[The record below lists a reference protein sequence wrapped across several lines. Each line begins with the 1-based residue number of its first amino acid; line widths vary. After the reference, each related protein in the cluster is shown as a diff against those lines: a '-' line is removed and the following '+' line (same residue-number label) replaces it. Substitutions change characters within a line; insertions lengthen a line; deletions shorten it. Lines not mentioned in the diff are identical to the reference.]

1 MSILSLS
8 IRCLVRKKA
17 KTILLLSIVFVT
29 SCLIY
34 AGWACKSA
42 NVQTQT
48 EGKQALGASFRMEEN
63 EADRHDRTAEAI
75 EKLGGRNGSVDGSHI
90 EQLESGDWMIW
101 HDNSFETLQMED
113 IETLAGQEG
122 IAEYNITTA
131 NIVVSPV
138 NFTRIEDPDVDQH
151 SDLLGVSLR
160 GNMDMRLDFDVWNG
174 NIEVN
179 EGRMITPEDKDVC
192 VISRELAEL
201 NGLTVGDKL
210 ELSRCI
216 SSGDTSRERSVCE
229 PDYIGKPETNSRKDR
244 ETSKV
249 YRAEIVG
256 IYDTVHKITPI
267 MYGDSY
273 RSENI
278 IMTDL
283 RFPEKPQGCEGDP
296 LYQYATFWV
305 ENVDEYDTVKE
316 QIKKADINWKRYD
329 FIDNTGMSD
338 TMAENFG
345 DLDEMSSIILIL
357 VAVSGVVIIFLVFLF
372 WQKGRVHEIGIFLA
386 IGKSKAAIIAQMMLE
401 GILIGCISFM
411 LATICAPALSKSVA
425 DYLVGYQ
432 VKQQEE
438 QRKADEGMTGGAGV
452 VEYETKVMGV
462 ETKVTGKVILL
473 SAGSIL
479 GVIFVAVSSSCMFV
493 VIQKPK
499 EILSKMS

>member
-90 EQLESGDWMIW
+90 EQLESGDWMIS

-160 GNMDMRLDFDVWNG
+160 GNTDMRLDFDVWNG

-210 ELSRCI
+210 EF
-216 SSGDTSRERSVCE
+216 
-229 PDYIGKPETNSRKDR
+229 NSRKDR
-244 ETSKV
+244 GTSKV

-256 IYDTVHKITPI
+256 IYDTIHKITPI

-432 VKQQEE
+432 VKQEEE

>member
-1 MSILSLS
+1 MNILELS
-8 IRCLVRKKA
+8 IRCLVRKRA

-29 SCLIY
+29 ACFIY

-75 EKLGGRNGSVDGSHI
+75 EKLGGQNGSVDGSHI

-122 IAEYNITTA
+122 IAEYNVTTA
-131 NIVVSPV
+131 NIVVNPV
-138 NFTRIEDPDVDQH
+138 NFVRIEDPDVDQH

-160 GNMDMRLDFDVWNG
+160 GNMEMRLDFDVQNG

-179 EGRMITPEDKDVC
+179 EGRMITAEDKDVC

-210 ELSRCI
+210 EFN
-216 SSGDTSRERSVCE
+216 D
-229 PDYIGKPETNSRKDR
+229 RKER

-249 YRAEIVG
+249 YSAEIVG

-305 ENVDEYDTVKE
+305 ENVDEYETVKE
-316 QIKKADINWKRYD
+316 RIRKADIDWKRYD
-329 FIDNTGMSD
+329 FLDNTGMSD
-338 TMAENFG
+338 TMAANFG
-345 DLDEMSSIILIL
+345 DLDEMSTIILIL
-357 VAVSGVVIIFLVFLF
+357 VAVSGAVIIFLVFLF
-372 WQKGRVHEIGIFLA
+372 WLKGRVHEIGIFLA
-386 IGKSKAAIIAQMMLE
+386 IGKGKAAIIAQMILE
-401 GILIGCISFM
+401 GILIGCVSFT
-411 LATICAPALSKSVA
+411 LATVCAPSLSKSVA

-432 VKQQEE
+432 VQQQEE
-438 QRKADEGMTGGAGV
+438 QRKAEEGMTGGAGV
-452 VEYETKVMGV
+452 AEYETKVMGV
-462 ETKVTGKVILL
+462 KTEVTGKIVLL
-473 SAGSIL
+473 SACSVLSVIL
-479 GVIFVAVSSSCMFV
+479 IAVSSSCIFV
-493 VIQKPK
+493 VVQKPK

>member
-1 MSILSLS
+1 MGILS

-75 EKLGGRNGSVDGSHI
+75 EKLGGQNGSVDGSHI
-90 EQLESGDWMIW
+90 EQLESGDWMIS

-113 IETLAGQEG
+113 IETLARQEG

-131 NIVVSPV
+131 NIVVNPV
-138 NFTRIEDPDVDQH
+138 NFVRIEDPDVDQH

-192 VISRELAEL
+192 VISRELAEV

-210 ELSRCI
+210 EF
-216 SSGDTSRERSVCE
+216 
-229 PDYIGKPETNSRKDR
+229 NSRKDR

-249 YRAEIVG
+249 YSAEIVG
-256 IYDTVHKITPI
+256 VYDTIHKITPI

-372 WQKGRVHEIGIFLA
+372 WLKGRVHEIGIFLA
-386 IGKSKAAIIAQMMLE
+386 IGKSKAAIIAQMMME

-432 VKQQEE
+432 VKQEEE

-452 VEYETKVMGV
+452 AEYETEVMGV
-462 ETKVTGKVILL
+462 ETKVTRKVILL
-473 SAGSIL
+473 SASSIL
-479 GVIFVAVSSSCMFV
+479 GVIFVAVSSSCIFV

>member
-1 MSILSLS
+1 MNILELS
-8 IRCLVRKKA
+8 IRCLLRKRA

-29 SCLIY
+29 SCFIY

-75 EKLGGRNGSVDGSHI
+75 KKLGGQNGSVDGSHI

-101 HDNSFETLQMED
+101 HDNSFETLQMDD

-122 IAEYNITTA
+122 IAEYNITTT
-131 NIVVSPV
+131 NIVVNPV
-138 NFTRIEDPDVDQH
+138 NFIRIEDPNVDQYA
-151 SDLLGVSLR
+151 DPLGVSLR
-160 GNMDMRLDFDVWNG
+160 GNMDMRLDFDVQNG

-201 NGLTVGDKL
+201 NGLALGDKL
-210 ELSRCI
+210 EFNDRKE
-216 SSGDTSRERSVCE
+216 REM
-229 PDYIGKPETNSRKDR
+229 
-244 ETSKV
+244 SKV
-249 YRAEIVG
+249 YSAEIVG
-256 IYDTVHKITPI
+256 IYDTIHKITPI

-305 ENVDEYDTVKE
+305 EDVDEYDTVKE
-316 QIKKADINWKRYD
+316 QIKKTDINWKRYD

-345 DLDEMSSIILIL
+345 DLDEMSSIILVL
-357 VAVSGVVIIFLVFLF
+357 VAVSGTVIIFLVFLF

-386 IGKSKAAIIAQMMLE
+386 IGKSKAAIIAQMVVE

-411 LATICAPALSKSVA
+411 LATICAPVLSKCVA

-432 VKQQEE
+432 VQQQEE
-438 QRKADEGMTGGAGV
+438 QRKAEEGMTGSAGAI
-452 VEYETKVMGV
+452 EYETEVVGV
-462 ETKVTGKVILL
+462 ETEVTGKVILL
-473 SAGSIL
+473 SASSIL
-479 GVIFVAVSSSCMFV
+479 CVILVAVSSSCMFV

>member
-1 MSILSLS
+1 MNILELS
-8 IRCLVRKKA
+8 IRCLVRKRA

-29 SCLIY
+29 ACFIY

-75 EKLGGRNGSVDGSHI
+75 EKLGGQNGSVDGSHI

-113 IETLAGQEG
+113 METLAGQEG
-122 IAEYNITTA
+122 IAEYNVTTA
-131 NIVVSPV
+131 NIVVNPV
-138 NFTRIEDPDVDQH
+138 NFVRIEDPDVDQH

-160 GNMDMRLDFDVWNG
+160 GNMEMRLDFDVQNG

-179 EGRMITPEDKDVC
+179 EGRMITAEDKDVC

-210 ELSRCI
+210 EFN
-216 SSGDTSRERSVCE
+216 D
-229 PDYIGKPETNSRKDR
+229 RKER

-249 YRAEIVG
+249 YSAEIVG
-256 IYDTVHKITPI
+256 IYDTIHKITPI

-305 ENVDEYDTVKE
+305 ENVDEYETVKE
-316 QIKKADINWKRYD
+316 RIRKADIDWKRYD
-329 FIDNTGMSD
+329 FLDNTGMSD
-338 TMAENFG
+338 TMAANFG
-345 DLDEMSSIILIL
+345 DLDEMSTIILIL
-357 VAVSGVVIIFLVFLF
+357 VAVSGAVIIFLVFLF
-372 WQKGRVHEIGIFLA
+372 WLKGRVHEIGIFLA
-386 IGKSKAAIIAQMMLE
+386 IGKGKAAIIAQMILE
-401 GILIGCISFM
+401 GILIGCVSFT
-411 LATICAPALSKSVA
+411 LATVCAPSLSKSVA

-432 VKQQEE
+432 VQQQEE
-438 QRKADEGMTGGAGV
+438 QRKAEEGMTGGAGV
-452 VEYETKVMGV
+452 AEYETKVMGV
-462 ETKVTGKVILL
+462 QTEVTGKIVLL
-473 SAGSIL
+473 SACSVL
-479 GVIFVAVSSSCMFV
+479 GVILIAVSLSCIFV
-493 VIQKPK
+493 VVQKPK

>member
-8 IRCLVRKKA
+8 ICCLVRKKE

-75 EKLGGRNGSVDGSHI
+75 EKLGGQNGSVDGSHI
-90 EQLESGDWMIW
+90 EQLESGDWMIS

-131 NIVVSPV
+131 NIVVNPV
-138 NFTRIEDPDVDQH
+138 NFARIEDPDVDQH

-210 ELSRCI
+210 EF
-216 SSGDTSRERSVCE
+216 
-229 PDYIGKPETNSRKDR
+229 NSRKDR

-256 IYDTVHKITPI
+256 IYDMIHKITPI

-386 IGKSKAAIIAQMMLE
+386 IGKSKAAIIAQMMME

-432 VKQQEE
+432 VKQEEE

-452 VEYETKVMGV
+452 VEYETEVMGV

-473 SAGSIL
+473 SASSIL

>member
-1 MSILSLS
+1 MNILELS
-8 IRCLVRKKA
+8 IRCLVRKRA

-29 SCLIY
+29 ACFIY

-75 EKLGGRNGSVDGSHI
+75 EKLGGQNGSVDGSHI

-122 IAEYNITTA
+122 IAEYNVTTA
-131 NIVVSPV
+131 NIVVNPV
-138 NFTRIEDPDVDQH
+138 NFVRIEDPDVDQH

-160 GNMDMRLDFDVWNG
+160 GNMEMRLDFDVQNG

-179 EGRMITPEDKDVC
+179 EGRMITAEDKDVC

-210 ELSRCI
+210 EFN
-216 SSGDTSRERSVCE
+216 D
-229 PDYIGKPETNSRKDR
+229 RKER

-249 YRAEIVG
+249 YSAEIVG

-305 ENVDEYDTVKE
+305 ENVDEYETVKE
-316 QIKKADINWKRYD
+316 RIRKADIDWKRYD
-329 FIDNTGMSD
+329 FLDNTGMSD
-338 TMAENFG
+338 TMAANFG
-345 DLDEMSSIILIL
+345 DLDEMSTIILIL
-357 VAVSGVVIIFLVFLF
+357 VAVSGAVIIFLVFLF
-372 WQKGRVHEIGIFLA
+372 WLKGRVHEIGIFLA
-386 IGKSKAAIIAQMMLE
+386 IGKGKAAIIAQMILE
-401 GILIGCISFM
+401 GILIGCVSFT
-411 LATICAPALSKSVA
+411 LATVCAPSLSKSVA

-432 VKQQEE
+432 VQQQEE
-438 QRKADEGMTGGAGV
+438 QRKAEEGMTGGAGV
-452 VEYETKVMGV
+452 AEYETKVMGV
-462 ETKVTGKVILL
+462 KTEVTGKIVLL
-473 SAGSIL
+473 SACSIL
-479 GVIFVAVSSSCMFV
+479 GVILIAVSSSCIFV
-493 VIQKPK
+493 VVQKPK

>member
-1 MSILSLS
+1 MNILELS
-8 IRCLVRKKA
+8 IRCLVRKRA

-29 SCLIY
+29 ACFIY

-75 EKLGGRNGSVDGSHI
+75 EKLGGQNGSVDGSHI

-122 IAEYNITTA
+122 IAEYNVTTA
-131 NIVVSPV
+131 NIVVNPV
-138 NFTRIEDPDVDQH
+138 NFVRIEDPDVDQH

-160 GNMDMRLDFDVWNG
+160 GNMEMRLDFDVQNG

-179 EGRMITPEDKDVC
+179 EGRMITAEDKDVC

-210 ELSRCI
+210 EFN
-216 SSGDTSRERSVCE
+216 D
-229 PDYIGKPETNSRKDR
+229 RKER

-249 YRAEIVG
+249 YSAEIVG
-256 IYDTVHKITPI
+256 IYDTIHKITPI
-267 MYGDSY
+267 MYGNSY

-305 ENVDEYDTVKE
+305 ENVDEYETVKE
-316 QIKKADINWKRYD
+316 RIRKADIDWKRYD
-329 FIDNTGMSD
+329 FLDNTGMSD
-338 TMAENFG
+338 TMAANFG
-345 DLDEMSSIILIL
+345 DLDEMSTIILIL
-357 VAVSGVVIIFLVFLF
+357 VAVSGAVIIFLVFLF
-372 WQKGRVHEIGIFLA
+372 WLKGRVHEIGIFLA
-386 IGKSKAAIIAQMMLE
+386 IGKGKAAIIAQMILE
-401 GILIGCISFM
+401 GILIGCVSFM
-411 LATICAPALSKSVA
+411 LATVCAPVLSKSVA

-432 VKQQEE
+432 VQQQEE
-438 QRKADEGMTGGAGV
+438 QRKAEEGMTGGAGV
-452 VEYETKVMGV
+452 AEYETKVMGV
-462 ETKVTGKVILL
+462 KTEVTGKIVLL
-473 SAGSIL
+473 SACSIL
-479 GVIFVAVSSSCMFV
+479 SVILIAVSSSCIFV
-493 VIQKPK
+493 VVQKPK
-499 EILSKMS
+499 EILSKMN

>member
-1 MSILSLS
+1 MNILELS
-8 IRCLVRKKA
+8 IRCLVRKRA

-29 SCLIY
+29 ACFIY

-75 EKLGGRNGSVDGSHI
+75 EKLGGQNGSVDGSHI

-122 IAEYNITTA
+122 IAEYNVTTA
-131 NIVVSPV
+131 NIVVNPV
-138 NFTRIEDPDVDQH
+138 NFVRIEDPDVDQH

-160 GNMDMRLDFDVWNG
+160 GNMEMRLDFDVQNG

-179 EGRMITPEDKDVC
+179 EGRMITAEDKDVC

-210 ELSRCI
+210 EFN
-216 SSGDTSRERSVCE
+216 D
-229 PDYIGKPETNSRKDR
+229 RKER

-249 YRAEIVG
+249 YSAEIVG
-256 IYDTVHKITPI
+256 IYDTIHKITPI

-305 ENVDEYDTVKE
+305 ENVDEYETVKE
-316 QIKKADINWKRYD
+316 RIRKADIDWKRYD
-329 FIDNTGMSD
+329 FLDNTGMSD
-338 TMAENFG
+338 TMAANFG
-345 DLDEMSSIILIL
+345 DLDEMSTIILIL
-357 VAVSGVVIIFLVFLF
+357 VAVSGAVIIFLVFLF
-372 WQKGRVHEIGIFLA
+372 WLKGRVHEIGIFLA
-386 IGKSKAAIIAQMMLE
+386 IGKGKAAIIAQMILE
-401 GILIGCISFM
+401 GILIGCVSFT
-411 LATICAPALSKSVA
+411 LATVCAPSLSKSVA

-432 VKQQEE
+432 VQQQEE
-438 QRKADEGMTGGAGV
+438 QRKAEEGMTGGAGV
-452 VEYETKVMGV
+452 AEYETKVMGV
-462 ETKVTGKVILL
+462 KTEVTGKIVLL
-473 SAGSIL
+473 SACSVL
-479 GVIFVAVSSSCMFV
+479 GVILVAVSLSCIFV
-493 VIQKPK
+493 VVQKPK
-499 EILSKMS
+499 EILSKMG

>member
-1 MSILSLS
+1 MGILSLS

-75 EKLGGRNGSVDGSHI
+75 EKLGGQNGSVDGSHI
-90 EQLESGDWMIW
+90 EQLESGDWMIS

-113 IETLAGQEG
+113 IETLARQEG

-131 NIVVSPV
+131 NIVVNPV
-138 NFTRIEDPDVDQH
+138 NFVRIEDPDVDQH

-192 VISRELAEL
+192 VISRELAEV

-210 ELSRCI
+210 EF
-216 SSGDTSRERSVCE
+216 
-229 PDYIGKPETNSRKDR
+229 NSRKDR

-249 YRAEIVG
+249 YSAEIVG
-256 IYDTVHKITPI
+256 IYDTIHKITPI

-372 WQKGRVHEIGIFLA
+372 WLKGRVHEIGIFLA
-386 IGKSKAAIIAQMMLE
+386 IGKSKAAIIAQMMME

-432 VKQQEE
+432 VKQEEE

-452 VEYETKVMGV
+452 AEYETEVMGV
-462 ETKVTGKVILL
+462 ETKVTRKVILL
-473 SAGSIL
+473 SASSIL
-479 GVIFVAVSSSCMFV
+479 GVIFVAVSSSCIFV

>member
-75 EKLGGRNGSVDGSHI
+75 EKLGGQNGSVDGSHI
-90 EQLESGDWMIW
+90 EQLESGDWMIS

-131 NIVVSPV
+131 NIVVNPV
-138 NFTRIEDPDVDQH
+138 NFARIEDPDVDQH

-160 GNMDMRLDFDVWNG
+160 GNTDMRLDFDVWNG

-210 ELSRCI
+210 EF
-216 SSGDTSRERSVCE
+216 
-229 PDYIGKPETNSRKDR
+229 NSRKDR
-244 ETSKV
+244 GTSKV

-256 IYDTVHKITPI
+256 IYDTIHKITPI

-316 QIKKADINWKRYD
+316 QIKKADLNWKRYD

-386 IGKSKAAIIAQMMLE
+386 IGKSKAAIIAQMMME

-432 VKQQEE
+432 VKQEEE

-452 VEYETKVMGV
+452 VEYETEVMGV
-462 ETKVTGKVILL
+462 ETKVTGKVMLL
-473 SAGSIL
+473 SASSIL
-479 GVIFVAVSSSCMFV
+479 GVIFVAVSSSCIFV

-499 EILSKMS
+499 EILSKMG

>member
-1 MSILSLS
+1 MNILELS
-8 IRCLVRKKA
+8 IRCLVRKRA

-29 SCLIY
+29 ACFIY

-75 EKLGGRNGSVDGSHI
+75 EKLGGQNGSVDGSHI

-122 IAEYNITTA
+122 IAEYNVTTA
-131 NIVVSPV
+131 NIVVNPV
-138 NFTRIEDPDVDQH
+138 NFVRIEDPDVDQH

-160 GNMDMRLDFDVWNG
+160 GNMEMRLDFDVQNG

-179 EGRMITPEDKDVC
+179 EGRMITAEDKDVC

-210 ELSRCI
+210 EFN
-216 SSGDTSRERSVCE
+216 D
-229 PDYIGKPETNSRKDR
+229 RKER

-249 YRAEIVG
+249 YSAEIVG
-256 IYDTVHKITPI
+256 IYDTIHKITPI

-305 ENVDEYDTVKE
+305 ENVDEYETVKE
-316 QIKKADINWKRYD
+316 RIRKADIDWKRYD
-329 FIDNTGMSD
+329 FLDNTGMSD
-338 TMAENFG
+338 TMAANFG
-345 DLDEMSSIILIL
+345 DLDEMSTIILIL
-357 VAVSGVVIIFLVFLF
+357 VAVSGAVIIFLVFLF
-372 WQKGRVHEIGIFLA
+372 WLKGRVHEIGIFLA
-386 IGKSKAAIIAQMMLE
+386 IGKGKAAIIAQMILE
-401 GILIGCISFM
+401 GILIGCVSFT
-411 LATICAPALSKSVA
+411 LATVCAPSLSKSVA

-432 VKQQEE
+432 VQQQEE
-438 QRKADEGMTGGAGV
+438 QRKAEEGMTGGAGV
-452 VEYETKVMGV
+452 AEYETKVMGV
-462 ETKVTGKVILL
+462 KTEVTGKIVLL
-473 SAGSIL
+473 SACSIL
-479 GVIFVAVSSSCMFV
+479 GVILTAVSSSCIFV
-493 VIQKPK
+493 VVQKPK

>member
-1 MSILSLS
+1 MNILELS
-8 IRCLVRKKA
+8 IRCLVRKRA

-29 SCLIY
+29 ACFIY

-75 EKLGGRNGSVDGSHI
+75 EKLGGQNGSVDGSHI

-122 IAEYNITTA
+122 IAEYNVTTA
-131 NIVVSPV
+131 NIVVNPV
-138 NFTRIEDPDVDQH
+138 NFVRIEDPDVDQH

-160 GNMDMRLDFDVWNG
+160 GNMEMRLDFDVQNG

-179 EGRMITPEDKDVC
+179 EGRMITAEDKDVC

-210 ELSRCI
+210 EFN
-216 SSGDTSRERSVCE
+216 D
-229 PDYIGKPETNSRKDR
+229 RKER

-249 YRAEIVG
+249 YSAEIVG

-305 ENVDEYDTVKE
+305 ENVDEYETVKE
-316 QIKKADINWKRYD
+316 RIRKADIDWKRYD
-329 FIDNTGMSD
+329 FLDNTGMSD
-338 TMAENFG
+338 TMAANFG
-345 DLDEMSSIILIL
+345 DLDEMSTIILIL
-357 VAVSGVVIIFLVFLF
+357 VAVSGAVIIFLVFLF
-372 WQKGRVHEIGIFLA
+372 WLKGRVHEIGIFLA
-386 IGKSKAAIIAQMMLE
+386 IGKGKAAIIAQMILE
-401 GILIGCISFM
+401 GILIGCVSFT
-411 LATICAPALSKSVA
+411 LATVCAPSLSKSVA

-432 VKQQEE
+432 VQQQEE
-438 QRKADEGMTGGAGV
+438 QRKAEEGMTGGAGV
-452 VEYETKVMGV
+452 AEYETKVMGV
-462 ETKVTGKVILL
+462 KTEVTGKIVLL
-473 SAGSIL
+473 SACSVL
-479 GVIFVAVSSSCMFV
+479 GVILIAVSLSCIFV

>member
-75 EKLGGRNGSVDGSHI
+75 EKLGGQNGSVDGSHI

-101 HDNSFETLQMED
+101 HDNSFETLQIED

-131 NIVVSPV
+131 NIVVNPV
-138 NFTRIEDPDVDQH
+138 NFVRIEDPDVDQH

-192 VISRELAEL
+192 VISRELAEV

-210 ELSRCI
+210 EF
-216 SSGDTSRERSVCE
+216 
-229 PDYIGKPETNSRKDR
+229 NSRKDR

-249 YRAEIVG
+249 YSAEIVG
-256 IYDTVHKITPI
+256 VYDTIHKITPI

-372 WQKGRVHEIGIFLA
+372 WLKGRVHEIGIFLA
-386 IGKSKAAIIAQMMLE
+386 IGKSKAAIIAQMMME

-411 LATICAPALSKSVA
+411 LATICAPTLSKSVA

-432 VKQQEE
+432 VKQEEE

-452 VEYETKVMGV
+452 AEYETEVMGV
-462 ETKVTGKVILL
+462 ETKVTRKVILL
-473 SAGSIL
+473 SASSIL
-479 GVIFVAVSSSCMFV
+479 GVIFVAVSSSCIFV

>member
-1 MSILSLS
+1 MNILELS
-8 IRCLVRKKA
+8 IRCLVRKRA

-29 SCLIY
+29 ACFIY

-75 EKLGGRNGSVDGSHI
+75 EKLGGQNGSVDGSHI

-113 IETLAGQEG
+113 METLAGQEG
-122 IAEYNITTA
+122 IAEYNVTTA
-131 NIVVSPV
+131 NIVVNPV
-138 NFTRIEDPDVDQH
+138 NFVRIEDPDVDQH

-160 GNMDMRLDFDVWNG
+160 GNMEMRLDFDVQNG

-179 EGRMITPEDKDVC
+179 EGRMITAEDKDVC

-210 ELSRCI
+210 EFN
-216 SSGDTSRERSVCE
+216 D
-229 PDYIGKPETNSRKDR
+229 RKER

-249 YRAEIVG
+249 YSAEIVG
-256 IYDTVHKITPI
+256 IYDTIHKITPI

-305 ENVDEYDTVKE
+305 ENVDEYETVKE
-316 QIKKADINWKRYD
+316 RIRKADIDWKRYD
-329 FIDNTGMSD
+329 FLDNTGMSD
-338 TMAENFG
+338 TMAANFG
-345 DLDEMSSIILIL
+345 DLDEMSTIILIL
-357 VAVSGVVIIFLVFLF
+357 VAVSGAVIIFLVFLF
-372 WQKGRVHEIGIFLA
+372 WLKGRVHEIGIFLA
-386 IGKSKAAIIAQMMLE
+386 IGKGKAAIIAQMILE
-401 GILIGCISFM
+401 GILIGCVSFT
-411 LATICAPALSKSVA
+411 LATVCAPSLSKSVA

-432 VKQQEE
+432 VQQQEE
-438 QRKADEGMTGGAGV
+438 QRKAEEGMTGGAGV
-452 VEYETKVMGV
+452 AEYETKVMGV
-462 ETKVTGKVILL
+462 KTEVTGKIVLL
-473 SAGSIL
+473 SACSVL
-479 GVIFVAVSSSCMFV
+479 GVILIAVSLSCIFV
-493 VIQKPK
+493 VVQKPK

>member
-1 MSILSLS
+1 MNILELS
-8 IRCLVRKKA
+8 IRCLVRKRA

-29 SCLIY
+29 ACFIY

-63 EADRHDRTAEAI
+63 EADRRDRTAEAI
-75 EKLGGRNGSVDGSHI
+75 EKLGGQNGSVDGSHI
-90 EQLESGDWMIW
+90 EQLESGDWMIS

-131 NIVVSPV
+131 NIVVNPV
-138 NFTRIEDPDVDQH
+138 NFARIEDPDVDQH

-210 ELSRCI
+210 EF
-216 SSGDTSRERSVCE
+216 
-229 PDYIGKPETNSRKDR
+229 NSRKDR

-249 YRAEIVG
+249 YHAEIVG
-256 IYDTVHKITPI
+256 IYDTIHKITPI

-316 QIKKADINWKRYD
+316 LIKKADINWKRYD

-357 VAVSGVVIIFLVFLF
+357 AAVSGVVIIFLVFLF
-372 WQKGRVHEIGIFLA
+372 WLKGRVHEIGIFLA
-386 IGKSKAAIIAQMMLE
+386 IGKSKAAIIAQMMME

-432 VKQQEE
+432 VKQEEE

-452 VEYETKVMGV
+452 AEYETEVMGV
-462 ETKVTGKVILL
+462 ETKVRGKVILL
-473 SAGSIL
+473 SASSIL

>member
-1 MSILSLS
+1 MNILSLS
-8 IRCLVRKKA
+8 IRCLVRKRA
-17 KTILLLSIVFVT
+17 KTILLLCIVFVT
-29 SCLIY
+29 SCFIY

-75 EKLGGRNGSVDGSHI
+75 EKLGGQNGSVDGSHI

-131 NIVVSPV
+131 NIVVNPV
-138 NFTRIEDPDVDQH
+138 NFVRIEDPDVDQH

-179 EGRMITPEDKDVC
+179 EGRMITPEDIDVC

-210 ELSRCI
+210 EF
-216 SSGDTSRERSVCE
+216 
-229 PDYIGKPETNSRKDR
+229 NSRKDR
-244 ETSKV
+244 EASKV
-249 YRAEIVG
+249 YSAEIVG
-256 IYDTVHKITPI
+256 IYDTIHKITPI

-278 IMTDL
+278 IMTNL

-305 ENVDEYDTVKE
+305 EDVDEYDTVKE
-316 QIKKADINWKRYD
+316 QIKKADVNWKRYD

-357 VAVSGVVIIFLVFLF
+357 VAVSGAVIIFLVFLF
-372 WQKGRVHEIGIFLA
+372 WLKGRVHEIGIFLA
-386 IGKSKAAIIAQMMLE
+386 IGKSKVVIIAQMMME

-432 VKQQEE
+432 VQQQEE
-438 QRKADEGMTGGAGV
+438 QRKAEEGMTGAAGV
-452 VEYETKVMGV
+452 IEYETEVMGV
-462 ETKVTGKVILL
+462 ETKITGKVILL
-473 SAGSIL
+473 SASSIL
-479 GVIFVAVSSSCMFV
+479 GVIFVAVFSSCMFV

>member
-1 MSILSLS
+1 MNILELS
-8 IRCLVRKKA
+8 IRCLVRKRA

-29 SCLIY
+29 ACFIY

-63 EADRHDRTAEAI
+63 EADRRDRTAEAI
-75 EKLGGRNGSVDGSHI
+75 KKLGGQNGSVDGSHI
-90 EQLESGDWMIW
+90 EQLESGDWMIS

-131 NIVVSPV
+131 NIVVNPV
-138 NFTRIEDPDVDQH
+138 NFARIEDPDVDQH

-210 ELSRCI
+210 EF
-216 SSGDTSRERSVCE
+216 
-229 PDYIGKPETNSRKDR
+229 NSRKDR

-249 YRAEIVG
+249 YHAEIVG
-256 IYDTVHKITPI
+256 IYDTIHKITPI

-316 QIKKADINWKRYD
+316 LIKKADINWKRYD

-357 VAVSGVVIIFLVFLF
+357 AAVSGVVIIFLVFLF
-372 WQKGRVHEIGIFLA
+372 WLKGRVHEIGIFLA
-386 IGKSKAAIIAQMMLE
+386 IGKSKAAIIAQMMME

-432 VKQQEE
+432 VKQEEE

-452 VEYETKVMGV
+452 AEYETEVMGV

-473 SAGSIL
+473 SASSIL

>member
-1 MSILSLS
+1 MNILELS
-8 IRCLVRKKA
+8 IRCLVRKRA

-29 SCLIY
+29 ACFIY

-63 EADRHDRTAEAI
+63 EADRRDRTAEAI
-75 EKLGGRNGSVDGSHI
+75 EKLGGQNGSVDGSHI

-113 IETLAGQEG
+113 METLAGQEG
-122 IAEYNITTA
+122 IAEYNVTTA
-131 NIVVSPV
+131 NIVVNPV
-138 NFTRIEDPDVDQH
+138 NFVRIEDPDVDQH

-160 GNMDMRLDFDVWNG
+160 GNMEMRLDFDVQNG

-179 EGRMITPEDKDVC
+179 EGRMITAEDRDVC

-210 ELSRCI
+210 EFN
-216 SSGDTSRERSVCE
+216 D
-229 PDYIGKPETNSRKDR
+229 RKER

-249 YRAEIVG
+249 YSAEIVG
-256 IYDTVHKITPI
+256 IYDTIHKITPI

-305 ENVDEYDTVKE
+305 ENVDEYEMVKE
-316 QIKKADINWKRYD
+316 RIRKADIDWKRYD
-329 FIDNTGMSD
+329 FLDNTGMSD
-338 TMAENFG
+338 TMAANFG
-345 DLDEMSSIILIL
+345 DLDEMSTIILIL
-357 VAVSGVVIIFLVFLF
+357 VSVSGAVIIFLVFLF
-372 WQKGRVHEIGIFLA
+372 WLKGRVHEIGIFLA
-386 IGKSKAAIIAQMMLE
+386 IGKGKAAIIAQMILE
-401 GILIGCISFM
+401 GILIGCVSFM
-411 LATICAPALSKSVA
+411 LATVCAPSLSKSVA

-432 VKQQEE
+432 VQQQEE
-438 QRKADEGMTGGAGV
+438 QRKAEEGMTGGAGV
-452 VEYETKVMGV
+452 AEYETKVMGV
-462 ETKVTGKVILL
+462 QTEVTGKIVLL
-473 SAGSIL
+473 SACSVL
-479 GVIFVAVSSSCMFV
+479 GVILAAVSSSCIFV

-499 EILSKMS
+499 EILSKMG

>member
-1 MSILSLS
+1 MNILELS
-8 IRCLVRKKA
+8 IRCLVRKRA

-29 SCLIY
+29 ACFIY

-63 EADRHDRTAEAI
+63 EADRRDRTAEAI
-75 EKLGGRNGSVDGSHI
+75 EKLGGQNGSVDGSHI

-113 IETLAGQEG
+113 METLAGQEG
-122 IAEYNITTA
+122 IAEYNVTTA
-131 NIVVSPV
+131 NIVVNPV
-138 NFTRIEDPDVDQH
+138 NFVRIEDPDVDQH

-160 GNMDMRLDFDVWNG
+160 GNMEMRLDFDVQNG

-179 EGRMITPEDKDVC
+179 EGRMITAEDKDVC

-210 ELSRCI
+210 EFN
-216 SSGDTSRERSVCE
+216 D
-229 PDYIGKPETNSRKDR
+229 RKER

-249 YRAEIVG
+249 YSAEIVG

-296 LYQYATFWV
+296 LYQYAAFWV
-305 ENVDEYDTVKE
+305 ENVDEYETVKE
-316 QIKKADINWKRYD
+316 RIRKADIDWKRYD
-329 FIDNTGMSD
+329 FLDNTGMSD
-338 TMAENFG
+338 TMAANFG
-345 DLDEMSSIILIL
+345 DLDEMSTIILIL
-357 VAVSGVVIIFLVFLF
+357 VSVSGAVIIFLVFLF
-372 WQKGRVHEIGIFLA
+372 WLKGRVHEIGIFLA
-386 IGKSKAAIIAQMMLE
+386 IGKGKAAIIAQMILE
-401 GILIGCISFM
+401 GILIGCVSFM
-411 LATICAPALSKSVA
+411 LATVCAPSLSKSVA

-432 VKQQEE
+432 VQQQEE
-438 QRKADEGMTGGAGV
+438 QRKAEEGMTGGAGV
-452 VEYETKVMGV
+452 AEYETKVMGV
-462 ETKVTGKVILL
+462 QTEVTGKIVLL
-473 SAGSIL
+473 SACSVL
-479 GVIFVAVSSSCMFV
+479 GVILIAISLSCIFV
-493 VIQKPK
+493 VVQKPK

>member
-1 MSILSLS
+1 MNILELS
-8 IRCLVRKKA
+8 IRCLVRKRA

-29 SCLIY
+29 ACFIY

-75 EKLGGRNGSVDGSHI
+75 EKLGGQNGSVDGSHI

-122 IAEYNITTA
+122 IAEYNVTTA
-131 NIVVSPV
+131 NIVVNPV
-138 NFTRIEDPDVDQH
+138 NFVRIEDPDVDQH

-160 GNMDMRLDFDVWNG
+160 GNMEMRLDFDVQNG

-179 EGRMITPEDKDVC
+179 EGRMITAEDKDVC

-210 ELSRCI
+210 EFN
-216 SSGDTSRERSVCE
+216 D
-229 PDYIGKPETNSRKDR
+229 RKER

-249 YRAEIVG
+249 YSAEIVG
-256 IYDTVHKITPI
+256 IYDTIHKITPI

-305 ENVDEYDTVKE
+305 ENVDEYETVKE
-316 QIKKADINWKRYD
+316 RIRKADIDWKRYD
-329 FIDNTGMSD
+329 FLDNTGMSD
-338 TMAENFG
+338 TMAANFG
-345 DLDEMSSIILIL
+345 DLDEMSTIILIL
-357 VAVSGVVIIFLVFLF
+357 VAVSGAVIIFLVFLF
-372 WQKGRVHEIGIFLA
+372 WLKGRVHEIGIFLA
-386 IGKSKAAIIAQMMLE
+386 IGKGKAAIIAQMILE
-401 GILIGCISFM
+401 GILIGCVSFT
-411 LATICAPALSKSVA
+411 LATVCAPSLSKSVA

-432 VKQQEE
+432 VQQQEE
-438 QRKADEGMTGGAGV
+438 QRKAEEGMTGGAGV
-452 VEYETKVMGV
+452 AEYETKVMGV
-462 ETKVTGKVILL
+462 KTEVTGKIVLL
-473 SAGSIL
+473 SACSVL
-479 GVIFVAVSSSCMFV
+479 GVILVAVSLSCIFV
-493 VIQKPK
+493 VVQKPK

>member
-1 MSILSLS
+1 MNILELS
-8 IRCLVRKKA
+8 IRCLVRKRT
-17 KTILLLSIVFVT
+17 KTMLLLSIVFVT
-29 SCLIY
+29 SCFLY

-48 EGKQALGASFRMEEN
+48 EGKQALGASFRLEEN
-63 EADRHDRTAEAI
+63 EADRHDRTDEAI
-75 EKLGGRNGSVDGSHI
+75 KKLGGQNGSVDGSHI

-122 IAEYNITTA
+122 IAEYNVTTA
-131 NIVVSPV
+131 NIVVNPV
-138 NFTRIEDPDVDQH
+138 NFVRIEDPDVDQH

-160 GNMDMRLDFDVWNG
+160 GNMEMRLDFDVQNG

-179 EGRMITPEDKDVC
+179 EGRMITSEDKDVC

-210 ELSRCI
+210 EFN
-216 SSGDTSRERSVCE
+216 D
-229 PDYIGKPETNSRKDR
+229 RKER

-249 YRAEIVG
+249 YSAEIVG

-278 IMTDL
+278 IFTDL

-305 ENVDEYDTVKE
+305 DNVDEYDAIKE
-316 QIKKADINWKRYD
+316 QIKKVDINWKRYD

-345 DLDEMSSIILIL
+345 DLDEMSSIMLVL
-357 VAVSGVVIIFLVFLF
+357 VAVSGGVIIFLVFLF
-372 WQKGRVHEIGIFLA
+372 WLKGRVHEIGIFLA
-386 IGKSKAAIIAQMMLE
+386 IGKSKGAIIAQMIVE
-401 GILIGCISFM
+401 GILIGCVSFM
-411 LATICAPALSKSVA
+411 LATVCAPALSKSVA

-432 VKQQEE
+432 VQQQEE
-438 QRKADEGMTGGAGV
+438 QKKAEEGMTGTAGMM
-452 VEYETKVMGV
+452 EYETEVMGV
-462 ETKVTGKVILL
+462 KTEVTGRVILL
-473 SAGSIL
+473 SACSIL
-479 GVIFVAVSSSCMFV
+479 GVILIAVSSSCMFV

>member
-8 IRCLVRKKA
+8 IRCLVRKKE

-75 EKLGGRNGSVDGSHI
+75 EKLGGQNGSVDGSHI
-90 EQLESGDWMIW
+90 EQLESGDWMIS

-131 NIVVSPV
+131 NIVVNPV
-138 NFTRIEDPDVDQH
+138 NFARIEDPDVDQH

-210 ELSRCI
+210 EF
-216 SSGDTSRERSVCE
+216 
-229 PDYIGKPETNSRKDR
+229 NSRKDR

-249 YRAEIVG
+249 YHAEIVG
-256 IYDTVHKITPI
+256 IYDTIHKITPI

-316 QIKKADINWKRYD
+316 LIKKADINWKRYD

-357 VAVSGVVIIFLVFLF
+357 AAVSGVVIIFLVFLF
-372 WQKGRVHEIGIFLA
+372 WLKGRVHEIGIFLA
-386 IGKSKAAIIAQMMLE
+386 IGKSKAAIIAQMMME

-432 VKQQEE
+432 VKQEEE

-452 VEYETKVMGV
+452 AEYETEVMGV

-473 SAGSIL
+473 SASSIL

>member
-1 MSILSLS
+1 MGILSLS

-75 EKLGGRNGSVDGSHI
+75 EKLGGQNGSVDGSHI
-90 EQLESGDWMIW
+90 EQLESGDWMIS

-113 IETLAGQEG
+113 IETLARQEG

-131 NIVVSPV
+131 NIVVNPV
-138 NFTRIEDPDVDQH
+138 NFVRIEDPDVDQH

-210 ELSRCI
+210 EF
-216 SSGDTSRERSVCE
+216 
-229 PDYIGKPETNSRKDR
+229 NSRKDR

-249 YRAEIVG
+249 YSAEIVG
-256 IYDTVHKITPI
+256 VYDTIHKITPI

-372 WQKGRVHEIGIFLA
+372 WLKGRVHEIGIFLA
-386 IGKSKAAIIAQMMLE
+386 IGKSKAAIIAQMMME

-432 VKQQEE
+432 VKQEEE

-452 VEYETKVMGV
+452 VEYETEVMGV

-473 SAGSIL
+473 SASSIL

-499 EILSKMS
+499 EILGKMS

>member
-1 MSILSLS
+1 ML
-8 IRCLVRKKA
+8 
-17 KTILLLSIVFVT
+17 
-29 SCLIY
+29 
-34 AGWACKSA
+34 
-42 NVQTQT
+42 
-48 EGKQALGASFRMEEN
+48 FR
-63 EADRHDRTAEAI
+63 
-75 EKLGGRNGSVDGSHI
+75 S
-90 EQLESGDWMIW
+90 
-101 HDNSFETLQMED
+101 
-113 IETLAGQEG
+113 
-122 IAEYNITTA
+122 
-131 NIVVSPV
+131 
-138 NFTRIEDPDVDQH
+138 IEDPDVDQH

-160 GNMDMRLDFDVWNG
+160 GNTDMRLDFDVWNG

-210 ELSRCI
+210 EF
-216 SSGDTSRERSVCE
+216 
-229 PDYIGKPETNSRKDR
+229 NSRKDR
-244 ETSKV
+244 GTSKV

-256 IYDTVHKITPI
+256 IYDTIHKITPI

-316 QIKKADINWKRYD
+316 QIKKADLNWKRYD

-372 WQKGRVHEIGIFLA
+372 WLKGRVHEIGIFLA
-386 IGKSKAAIIAQMMLE
+386 IGKSKAAIIAQMMME

-432 VKQQEE
+432 VKQEEE

-452 VEYETKVMGV
+452 VEYETEVMGV
-462 ETKVTGKVILL
+462 ETKVTGKVMLL
-473 SAGSIL
+473 SASSIL

>member
-1 MSILSLS
+1 MNILELS
-8 IRCLVRKKA
+8 IRCLLRKRA
-17 KTILLLSIVFVT
+17 KTILLLSVVFVT
-29 SCLIY
+29 ACFIY

-63 EADRHDRTAEAI
+63 EADRRDRTAEAI
-75 EKLGGRNGSVDGSHI
+75 KKLGGQNGSVDGSHI

-101 HDNSFETLQMED
+101 HDNSFETLQIED

-131 NIVVSPV
+131 NIVVNPM
-138 NFTRIEDPDVDQH
+138 NFVRIEDPDVDQH

-160 GNMDMRLDFDVWNG
+160 GNMEMRLDFDVQNG

-179 EGRMITPEDKDVC
+179 EGRMITAEDKDVC

-210 ELSRCI
+210 EFN
-216 SSGDTSRERSVCE
+216 D
-229 PDYIGKPETNSRKDR
+229 RKER

-249 YRAEIVG
+249 YSAEIVG
-256 IYDTVHKITPI
+256 IYDTIHKITPI

-305 ENVDEYDTVKE
+305 ENVDEYETVKE
-316 QIKKADINWKRYD
+316 RIRKADIDWKRYD
-329 FIDNTGMSD
+329 FLDNTGMSD
-338 TMAENFG
+338 TMAANFG
-345 DLDEMSSIILIL
+345 DLDEMSTIILIL
-357 VAVSGVVIIFLVFLF
+357 VAVSGAVIIFLVFLF
-372 WQKGRVHEIGIFLA
+372 WLKGRVHEIGIFLA
-386 IGKSKAAIIAQMMLE
+386 IGKGKAAIIAQMILE
-401 GILIGCISFM
+401 GILIGCVSFT
-411 LATICAPALSKSVA
+411 LATVCAPALSKSVA

-432 VKQQEE
+432 VQQQEE
-438 QRKADEGMTGGAGV
+438 QRKAEEGMTGGAGV
-452 VEYETKVMGV
+452 AEYETKVMGV
-462 ETKVTGKVILL
+462 KTEVTGKIVLL
-473 SAGSIL
+473 SACSVL
-479 GVIFVAVSSSCMFV
+479 GVILIAVSLSCIFV
-493 VIQKPK
+493 VVQKPK

>member
-1 MSILSLS
+1 MNILELS
-8 IRCLVRKKA
+8 IRCLVRKRA
-17 KTILLLSIVFVT
+17 KTILLLSIVFAT
-29 SCLIY
+29 SCFTY

-48 EGKQALGASFRMEEN
+48 EGKQAIGASFRMEEN

-75 EKLGGRNGSVDGSHI
+75 EKLGGQNGSVDGSHI
-90 EQLESGDWMIW
+90 EQLASGDWMIW

-122 IAEYNITTA
+122 IAEYNVTTA
-131 NIVVSPV
+131 NIVVNPV
-138 NFTRIEDPDVDQH
+138 NFVRIEDPDADQH

-160 GNMDMRLDFDVWNG
+160 GNMEMRLDFDVQNG

-179 EGRMITPEDKDVC
+179 EGRMITAEDKDVC

-201 NGLTVGDKL
+201 NGLVVGDRL
-210 ELSRCI
+210 EFN
-216 SSGDTSRERSVCE
+216 D
-229 PDYIGKPETNSRKDR
+229 RKER

-249 YRAEIVG
+249 YSVEIVG
-256 IYDTVHKITPI
+256 IYDTVHKMTPI

-278 IMTDL
+278 IFTDL

-305 ENVDEYDTVKE
+305 DNVDEYDVIRE

-345 DLDEMSSIILIL
+345 DLDEMSSIILVL
-357 VAVSGVVIIFLVFLF
+357 VAVSGGAIIFLVFLF
-372 WQKGRVHEIGIFLA
+372 WLKGRVHEIGIFLA
-386 IGKSKAAIIAQMMLE
+386 IGKSKGTVIAQMVVE
-401 GILIGCISFM
+401 GILIGCVSFI
-411 LATICAPALSKSVA
+411 LATACAPALSKSVA
-425 DYLVGYQ
+425 EYLVGYQ
-432 VKQQEE
+432 VQQQEE
-438 QRKADEGMTGGAGV
+438 QRKAEEGMTGSAGV
-452 VEYETKVMGV
+452 IEYETEVMGV
-462 ETKVTGKVILL
+462 ETEVTGKVILL
-473 SAGSIL
+473 SACSIL
-479 GVIFVAVSSSCMFV
+479 GIILAAVLLSCIFVV
-493 VIQKPK
+493 VQKPK

>member
-8 IRCLVRKKA
+8 IRCLVRKKE

-75 EKLGGRNGSVDGSHI
+75 EKLGGQNGSVDGSHI
-90 EQLESGDWMIW
+90 EQLESGDWMIS

-131 NIVVSPV
+131 NIVVNPV
-138 NFTRIEDPDVDQH
+138 NFARIEDPDVDQH

-210 ELSRCI
+210 EF
-216 SSGDTSRERSVCE
+216 
-229 PDYIGKPETNSRKDR
+229 NSRKDR

-249 YRAEIVG
+249 YSAEIVG
-256 IYDTVHKITPI
+256 VYDTIHKITPI

-372 WQKGRVHEIGIFLA
+372 WLKGRVHEIGIFLA
-386 IGKSKAAIIAQMMLE
+386 IGKSKAAIIAQMMME

-432 VKQQEE
+432 VKQEEE

-452 VEYETKVMGV
+452 AEYETEVMGV
-462 ETKVTGKVILL
+462 ETKVTRKVILL
-473 SAGSIL
+473 SASSIL
-479 GVIFVAVSSSCMFV
+479 GVIFVAVSSSCIFV

>member
-1 MSILSLS
+1 MNILELS
-8 IRCLVRKKA
+8 IRCLVRKRA

-29 SCLIY
+29 ACFIY

-75 EKLGGRNGSVDGSHI
+75 EKLGGQNGSVDGSHI

-122 IAEYNITTA
+122 IAEYNVTTA
-131 NIVVSPV
+131 NIVVNPV
-138 NFTRIEDPDVDQH
+138 NFVRIEDPDVDQH

-160 GNMDMRLDFDVWNG
+160 GNMEMRLDFDVQNG

-179 EGRMITPEDKDVC
+179 EGRMITAEDKDVC

-210 ELSRCI
+210 EFN
-216 SSGDTSRERSVCE
+216 D
-229 PDYIGKPETNSRKDR
+229 RKEC

-249 YRAEIVG
+249 YSAEIVG

-305 ENVDEYDTVKE
+305 ENVDEYETVKE
-316 QIKKADINWKRYD
+316 RIRKADIDWKRYD
-329 FIDNTGMSD
+329 FLDNTGMSD
-338 TMAENFG
+338 TMAANFG
-345 DLDEMSSIILIL
+345 DLDEMSTIILIL
-357 VAVSGVVIIFLVFLF
+357 VAVSGAVIIFLVFLF
-372 WQKGRVHEIGIFLA
+372 WLKGRVHEIGIFLA
-386 IGKSKAAIIAQMMLE
+386 IGR
-401 GILIGCISFM
+401 
-411 LATICAPALSKSVA
+411 CAEFPA
-425 DYLVGYQ
+425 GYYF
-432 VKQQEE
+432 
-438 QRKADEGMTGGAGV
+438 RD
-452 VEYETKVMGV
+452 
-462 ETKVTGKVILL
+462 
-473 SAGSIL
+473 
-479 GVIFVAVSSSCMFV
+479 
-493 VIQKPK
+493 
-499 EILSKMS
+499 

>member
-1 MSILSLS
+1 MNILELS
-8 IRCLVRKKA
+8 IRCLVRKRA

-29 SCLIY
+29 ACFIY

-75 EKLGGRNGSVDGSHI
+75 EKLGGQNGSVDGSHI

-122 IAEYNITTA
+122 IAEYNVTTA
-131 NIVVSPV
+131 NIVVNPV
-138 NFTRIEDPDVDQH
+138 NFVRIEDPDVDQH

-160 GNMDMRLDFDVWNG
+160 GNMEMRLDFDVQNG

-179 EGRMITPEDKDVC
+179 EGRMITAEDKDVC

-210 ELSRCI
+210 EFN
-216 SSGDTSRERSVCE
+216 D
-229 PDYIGKPETNSRKDR
+229 RKER

-249 YRAEIVG
+249 YSAEIVG
-256 IYDTVHKITPI
+256 IYDTIHKITPI

-305 ENVDEYDTVKE
+305 ENVDEYETVKE
-316 QIKKADINWKRYD
+316 RIRKADIDWKRYD
-329 FIDNTGMSD
+329 FLDNTGMSD
-338 TMAENFG
+338 TMAANFG
-345 DLDEMSSIILIL
+345 DLDEMSTIILIL
-357 VAVSGVVIIFLVFLF
+357 VAVSGAVIIFLVFLF
-372 WQKGRVHEIGIFLA
+372 WLKGRVHEIGIFLA
-386 IGKSKAAIIAQMMLE
+386 IGKGKAAIIAQMILE
-401 GILIGCISFM
+401 GILIGCVSFT
-411 LATICAPALSKSVA
+411 LATVCAPSLSKSVA

-432 VKQQEE
+432 VQQQEE
-438 QRKADEGMTGGAGV
+438 QREAEEGMTGGAGV
-452 VEYETKVMGV
+452 AEYETKVMGV
-462 ETKVTGKVILL
+462 KTEVTGKIVLL
-473 SAGSIL
+473 SACSIL
-479 GVIFVAVSSSCMFV
+479 GVILAAVSSSCIFV
-493 VIQKPK
+493 VVQKPK
-499 EILSKMS
+499 EILSKMN

>member
-1 MSILSLS
+1 MNILELS
-8 IRCLVRKKA
+8 IRCLVRKRA

-29 SCLIY
+29 ACFIY

-63 EADRHDRTAEAI
+63 EADRRDRTAEAI
-75 EKLGGRNGSVDGSHI
+75 EKLGGQNGSVDGSHI

-113 IETLAGQEG
+113 METLAGQEG
-122 IAEYNITTA
+122 IAEYNVTTA
-131 NIVVSPV
+131 NIVVNPV
-138 NFTRIEDPDVDQH
+138 NFVRIEDPDVDQH

-160 GNMDMRLDFDVWNG
+160 GNMEMRLDFDVQNG

-179 EGRMITPEDKDVC
+179 EGRMITAEDKDVC

-210 ELSRCI
+210 EFN
-216 SSGDTSRERSVCE
+216 D
-229 PDYIGKPETNSRKDR
+229 RKER

-249 YRAEIVG
+249 YSAEIVG
-256 IYDTVHKITPI
+256 IYDTIHKITPI

-305 ENVDEYDTVKE
+305 ENVDEYETVKE
-316 QIKKADINWKRYD
+316 RIRKADIDWKRYD
-329 FIDNTGMSD
+329 FLDNTGMSD
-338 TMAENFG
+338 TMAANFG
-345 DLDEMSSIILIL
+345 DLDEMSTIILIL
-357 VAVSGVVIIFLVFLF
+357 VAVSGAVIIFLVFLF
-372 WQKGRVHEIGIFLA
+372 WLKGRVHEIGIFLA
-386 IGKSKAAIIAQMMLE
+386 IGKGKAAIIAQMILE
-401 GILIGCISFM
+401 GILIGCVSFT
-411 LATICAPALSKSVA
+411 LATVCAPSLSKSVA

-432 VKQQEE
+432 VQQQEE
-438 QRKADEGMTGGAGV
+438 QRKAEEGMTGGAGV
-452 VEYETKVMGV
+452 AEYETKVMGV
-462 ETKVTGKVILL
+462 QTEVTGKIVLL
-473 SAGSIL
+473 SACSVL
-479 GVIFVAVSSSCMFV
+479 GVILIAVSLSCIFV
-493 VIQKPK
+493 VVQKPK
-499 EILSKMS
+499 EILSKMN

>member
-8 IRCLVRKKA
+8 IRCLVRKKE

-75 EKLGGRNGSVDGSHI
+75 EKLGGQNGSVDGSHI
-90 EQLESGDWMIW
+90 EQLESGDWMIS

-131 NIVVSPV
+131 NIVVNPV
-138 NFTRIEDPDVDQH
+138 NFARIEDPDVDQH

-210 ELSRCI
+210 EF
-216 SSGDTSRERSVCE
+216 
-229 PDYIGKPETNSRKDR
+229 NSRKDR

-249 YRAEIVG
+249 YHAEIVG
-256 IYDTVHKITPI
+256 IYDTIHKITPI

-316 QIKKADINWKRYD
+316 LIKKADINWKRYD

-357 VAVSGVVIIFLVFLF
+357 AAVSGVVIIFLVFLF

-386 IGKSKAAIIAQMMLE
+386 IGKSKAAIIVQMMME

-432 VKQQEE
+432 VKQEEE

-452 VEYETKVMGV
+452 AEYETEVMGV
-462 ETKVTGKVILL
+462 ETKVRGKVILL
-473 SAGSIL
+473 SASSIL